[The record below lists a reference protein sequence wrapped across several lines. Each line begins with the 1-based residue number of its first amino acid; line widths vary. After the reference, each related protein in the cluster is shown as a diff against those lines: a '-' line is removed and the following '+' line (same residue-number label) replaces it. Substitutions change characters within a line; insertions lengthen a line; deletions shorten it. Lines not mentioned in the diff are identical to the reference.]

1 MLKYIS
7 ALFLLFLSAK
17 SFTQNTQTNTKIL
30 VVPSPGSSIDP
41 NKTMIYREV
50 NGKIVGTM
58 EDIPNFPA
66 GASKGP
72 QHTIKGVIRDIAC
85 SYPTVLALT
94 LEQPGKKIPLYTNNY
109 FKVVFTTANYEPNGD
124 IKPCEGIQDM
134 KATIRYAEVSNK
146 NVAGQILAIE
156 LSK

>member
-17 SFTQNTQTNTKIL
+17 SFTQNTQTTTKIP
-30 VVPSPGSSIDP
+30 VVPSPDSSIDP

-50 NGKIVGTM
+50 NGKVVGTM
-58 EDIPNFPA
+58 EDIPNYPA

-72 QHTIKGVIRDIAC
+72 QHTIRG
-85 SYPTVLALT
+85 TVLALT